1 MNEQLRFI
9 NWLRSVLRLQ
19 SDDDEWVE
27 EQIRDS
33 GAMNALYKTTS
44 WYKAWEADGFPNAA
58 TQPEQE
64 GSSAFH
70 DWWTSGTSGDDRL
83 FDFWNIN
90 HAFEEYKA
98 LGGTNG
104 YTGFAWAVYRG
115 RDPFREEGLIPS
127 EESQKIMIEAPK
139 LFPALGATRTVGD
152 YEALPTEND
161 TLRELFQIVDG
172 LEEAMAKAQKSGD
185 FSEVQK
191 LLDSYTS
198 KTSVE
203 GFGDPVS
210 YEVVDEK
217 GAILL
222 VYKDANGNPIP
233 AAIQP
238 LGFVQTELTPYQKAQ
253 IADWAATNGMNQ
265 AQLDF
270 QISKWAD
277 EYKLSQS
284 EFALARQQ
292 FYATFGLS
300 QEKFEFEKQQFAQS
314 IGLEQEK
321 FEWQKV
327 YQQEQLDIQ
336 REQLEEQRAATYAQ
350 LAAQPANWIQAYL
363 YGSGGE
369 LPPAPAWLQDY
380 VPDIGEGAIAPAPM
394 RTPSAYNWQRMPSGQ
409 REMLGGYARFAQVPG
424 SPQSMQEITE
434 RVGWTL
440 PDNYEKQSRWQPVKQ

>member
-1 MNEQLRFI
+1 MHEHSEFI
-9 NWLRSVLRLQ
+9 TWVATTVYNQTGDWDKVREVLDNAGVDEVNYKNSV
-19 SDDDEWVE
+19 
-27 EQIRDS
+27 
-33 GAMNALYKTTS
+33 
-44 WYKAWEADGFPNAA
+44 WYKAWVDQGK
-58 TQPEQE
+58 PEYE
-64 GSSAFH
+64 MPKKP
-70 DWWTSGTSGDDRL
+70 
-83 FDFWNIN
+83 
-90 HAFEEYKA
+90 EE
-98 LGGTNG
+98 
-104 YTGFAWAVYRG
+104 
-115 RDPFREEGLIPS
+115 
-127 EESQKIMIEAPK
+127 
-139 LFPALGATRTVGD
+139 
-152 YEALPTEND
+152 PTEND

-203 GFGDPVS
+203 GFGDPVD
-210 YEVVDEK
+210 YEVVNDK

-270 QISKWAD
+270 QISKWAG